1 MGRCE
6 RRPSSWSGGSGLPAR
21 APSSAWARVF
31 HASGSPMPRSMSC
44 HVSVRYSVSNTDER
58 GSPCCSER
66 ARATPQRMSQRTP
79 PKSKTMAR
87 RLIALRGA
95 GGRLFRLL
103 LHDVAG
109 QRHPAA
115 LLEAVLDQH
124 PVLGAGFAVTIEVG
138 GGVVPVPLVPL
149 VLGIEGARAERERE
163 RHDRCER
170 DESNH
175 GGMIPCG
182 AMLETTIAGGVPE
195 PTCLAPPRTLW

>member
-1 MGRCE
+1 MGRWE
-6 RRPSSWSGGSGLPAR
+6 RRHSSWSGGSALPAR
-21 APSSAWARVF
+21 VSSSAWPRVF
-31 HASGSPMPRSMSC
+31 HASGSPMRRSISC
-44 HVSVRYSVSNTDER
+44 HVSVRYSASSTDER

-66 ARATPQRMSQRTP
+66 ARATSQRMSQRTP

-95 GGRLFRLL
+95 GGGLFRPLL
-103 LHDVAG
+103 SAVAG

-138 GGVVPVPLVPL
+138 GGVVAVRLVPL
-149 VLGIEGARAERERE
+149 LLGIERAGAERERE

-182 AMLETTIAGGVPE
+182 AMLETTIA
-195 PTCLAPPRTLW
+195 